1 MSDRNLRLQVVLN
14 AVDKLTRPFKQ
25 ARASTQELAAAVK
38 KSREALKQIN
48 QTSSQL
54 DGYRKLQAES
64 QKLGDRLSY
73 ARQRASLLSNE
84 LGQMGPPS
92 QRQIVAL
99 ERQRLAVQRL
109 EERHGRLQ
117 QKAGQVRAE
126 LYRVG
131 ISANDGASATAR
143 ITRETEKYNRQLA
156 DQEAR
161 LRRVGEQQR
170 KMNAVREQ
178 YSKTLEVRDRV
189 AGAGAA
195 MTAAG
200 VGMGAPVVA
209 AVKSY
214 ASLEDAMKGVAKQ
227 VNGLRD
233 DNGNRT
239 AQFYELQAAI
249 KTASEQLPLQNGA
262 VDYAALVEGGA
273 RMGVGE
279 NAKTWAELKKEL
291 LDFASVSA
299 KAATAFELPADQL
312 AEDLG
317 KIAGLYKV
325 PTSEIERLGD
335 VINYLDDNAKS
346 KGADIINVMQR
357 MGGVADKLDFRK
369 AAALGSTFL
378 TLSAAPEVA
387 ASASNAMVREL
398 SIASMQ
404 SKSFMDGMNALKL
417 NPAQLEK
424 DMAKD
429 SMGTIIRVMEMV
441 KRLPDSK
448 QMNVLT
454 QLFGKE
460 FGDDAGKLAN
470 NMGELY
476 RQLGLV
482 KGAASVGSMQKES
495 DINKDSL
502 SAQWMLTKAGMQNVM
517 SGLGETLRT
526 PLLEIMTSIRQVTGV
541 VRRWVEQN
549 PELAGTLIK
558 VAAAVAAVAVVLG
571 TLMVAVAAII
581 GPLAVVRLSMSTLGI
596 RVLPGVLSSAQGLG
610 NGLLWLAKS
619 PLTLLSGGFARNAS
633 ASRALSGPLSSL
645 GSSLSIMGGV
655 ASRVVSGPLAL
666 LRGGVWAMLNPLAA
680 GRAALAGL
688 GRSLLWLVT
697 SPLALLRTG
706 LMFISGALTVLLSP
720 IGLVVAALAG
730 VALVIWKYWEPIKA
744 FLGGVVEGFKAASA
758 PIAAAFEPLRPV
770 FQWIGDKVQALW
782 GWFTDLLNPVKS
794 TSQELQSAAGMGRQF
809 GEALADGL
817 SMVMHPLETLKSGVS
832 WLLEKL
838 GIVSKEAAKAKLP
851 EQVARQQP
859 ATVSSDGR
867 VTLPAGGSP
876 YAGYGMP
883 GFAGFHDNGGV
894 NPRGQWGVVGENG
907 PEIVNG
913 PASIT
918 SRRRTAALA
927 AAAVFA
933 FNGAAQPAAATM
945 TPFAEMPVSEY
956 RVQPPQR
963 AVELAGVTAFTRREL
978 PQPAEL
984 LTRYAFELPEQ
995 DAASRQD
1002 ESLTDAVSL
1011 VFGNLSGVQQP
1022 KPLHPFSL
1030 PAVEYRE
1037 EMPRRAS
1044 APVVTH
1050 PVSIHAPISIY
1061 TQPGQSAA
1069 DIASEVARQLDE
1081 RERRA
1086 SARIRSNFSDRGDF
1100 E

>member
-38 KSREALKQIN
+38 KSRDALKQID
-48 QTSSQL
+48 QASSQL

-64 QKLGDRLSY
+64 QKLGDRLNY
-73 ARQRASLLSNE
+73 ACNRSRLLSDE
-84 LGQMGPPS
+84 LGKMGPPTVK
-92 QRQIVAL
+92 QVVAL
-99 ERQRLAVQRL
+99 DRQRLAVQRL

-117 QKAGQVRAE
+117 QKAAQVRAE

-143 ITRETEKYNRQLA
+143 IARETERYNRQLA

-170 KMNAVREQ
+170 KMNAAREQ

-279 NAKTWAELKKEL
+279 NAKTWAELKKDL

-378 TLSAAPEVA
+378 TLGAAPEVA
-387 ASASNAMVREL
+387 ASAANAMVREL

-404 SKSFMDGMNALKL
+404 SDRFMDGMDALKL
-417 NPAQLEK
+417 KPAQLEK

-429 SMGTIIRVMEMV
+429 SMGTIARVLEMV
-441 KRLPDSK
+441 NRLPEERR
-448 QMNVLT
+448 MNVLT

-482 KGAASVGSMQKES
+482 KGAASIGSMQKES

-502 SAQWMLTKAGMQNVM
+502 SAQWMLSKAGTSNVL
-517 SGLGETLRT
+517 SGLGESLRP
-526 PLLEIMTSIRQVTGV
+526 PLMEIMSDIRQVTGV
-541 VRRWVEQN
+541 VRRWVEEN

-558 VAAAVAAVAVVLG
+558 VVAAIAAVTVVLG

-596 RVLPGVLSSAQGLG
+596 RVLPGLLSSAQGLG

-619 PLTLLSGGFARNAS
+619 PLTLLLGGFARNAS

-645 GSSLSIMGGV
+645 GSSLSIVGGA
-655 ASRVVSGPLAL
+655 ASRVASGPLAL
-666 LRGGVWAMLNPLAA
+666 LRGGVRAMFNPLAA
-680 GRAALAGL
+680 GRAALSGL

-706 LMFISGALTVLLSP
+706 LIFISGVLTVLLSP

-730 VALVIWKYWEPIKA
+730 VALVVWKYWEPIKA
-744 FLGGVVEGFKAASA
+744 FLGGVVEGFKAAAA
-758 PIAAAFEPLRPV
+758 PISEAFEPLRPV

-782 GWFTDLLNPVKS
+782 GWFNDLLTPVKS
-794 TSQELQSAAGMGRQF
+794 TSQELQNAAGMGRQF

-817 SMVMHPLETLKSGVS
+817 NMVMHPLETLKSGVS
-832 WLLEKL
+832 WLMEKL

-851 EQVARQQP
+851 DQVVRQQP

-867 VTLPAGGSP
+867 VTLPNGGSP
-876 YAGYGMP
+876 YAGYGL

-894 NPRGQWGVVGENG
+894 IPSGQWGVVGENG

-956 RVQPPQR
+956 RVQPLPH

-984 LTRYAFELPEQ
+984 FTRYEVELPEQ
-995 DAASRQD
+995 DAAPRRA
-1002 ESLTDAVSL
+1002 ELLTNAASLA
-1011 VFGNLSGVQQP
+1011 FGNLSRVQEP

-1030 PAVEYRE
+1030 PPVEYRE

-1044 APVVTH
+1044 APVVTQ

-1061 TQPGQSAA
+1061 AQPWQSAT
-1069 DIASEVARQLDE
+1069 DIAREVARQLDE

-1086 SARIRSNFSDRGDF
+1086 SARTRSNFSDSGDF
-1100 E
+1100 D

>member
-38 KSREALKQIN
+38 KSRDALKQIN

-64 QKLGDRLSY
+64 QKLGDRLNY
-73 ARQRASLLSNE
+73 ARNRSRMLSDE
-84 LGQMGPPS
+84 LGKMGPPTV
-92 QRQIVAL
+92 QQVVAL
-99 ERQRLAVQRL
+99 DRQRLAVQRL

-117 QKAGQVRAE
+117 QKAAQVRAE

-170 KMNAVREQ
+170 KMNAAREQ
-178 YSKTLEVRDRV
+178 YGKTLEVRDRV

-249 KTASEQLPLQNGA
+249 KMASEQLPLQNGA

-378 TLSAAPEVA
+378 TLGAAPEVA

-417 NPAQLEK
+417 KPAQLEK

-610 NGLLWLAKS
+610 NGLLWLVKS

-730 VALVIWKYWEPIKA
+730 VALVVWKYWEPIKA

-894 NPRGQWGVVGENG
+894 IPRGQWGVVGENG

-933 FNGAAQPAAATM
+933 FNGAAQPAAAAM

-956 RVQPPQR
+956 RVQPPPR

-1061 TQPGQSAA
+1061 AQPGQSAA

-1086 SARIRSNFSDRGDF
+1086 SARTRSNFSDRGDF